1 MRRLDLAATL
11 RAAEVEPG
19 LDALLRAVGFLPQ
32 RRRHDHGASA
42 FQHLHHGPAGSS
54 LDAGALGVRAGTVP
68 PTLSSGWG
76 FPQRVIDAGWTS
88 LDRVTASLNRAYWG
102 HGQATSNRIIGG
114 SWGKQTRV
122 HPTKDIDML
131 FILPISTFHR
141 FEARSGNKQ
150 SQLLQE
156 VRQVLAETY
165 PRTTVRG
172 DGQVVVVDLGHVT
185 IEVVPTFSDETGSLW
200 ICDTNNGGAYK
211 RCDPWAEITT
221 LDAADVDTGGS
232 ARHLARL
239 AKLWRRHANVPLEI
253 VLFLNGWRWRF

>member
-19 LDALLRAVGFLPQ
+19 LDALLRAVDSSPSGGGMIMVQALSSIFTTAPPVVPWM
-32 RRRHDHGASA
+32 
-42 FQHLHHGPAGSS
+42 PARWGS
-54 LDAGALGVRAGTVP
+54 VRARFADAVERMGI
-68 PTLSSGWG
+68 
-76 FPQRVIDAGWTS
+76 PQRVIDAGWTS

-200 ICDTNNGGAYK
+200 ICDTNNGGTYK

-253 VLFLNGWRWRF
+253 LSS